1 LTYSLVGVY
10 VALNTADLESIAYL
24 LMTVYL
30 VIVGVQGFDEEND
43 AVWRRGLGGYGSI
56 FTSFLFANSLESAIF
71 GAIAFVLMGII
82 ALGFGFLF
90 MQRMNE
96 DDGIYVDQEIQPMA
110 PVAEPPRLPEQGED
124 QTEEVD
130 ASDVDAEGA
139 SEIEEGL
146 EVEEGLEILDDETG
160 EMAEAMEETPDEAG
174 EVDEFE
180 VFEDVVKA
188 SAEEPPAPGH
198 DGLLSTGEGFSLRL
212 PGDAVEKIIRTLKAT
227 PHDGYLPVVAFGPTG
242 EIMLNFEEA

>member
-30 VIVGVQGFDEEND
+30 VIVGVQGFDEESD

-56 FTSFLFANSLESAIF
+56 FTSFLFANSLESSIF

-96 DDGIYVDQEIQPMA
+96 DDGIYVDEATLPLP
-110 PVAEPPRLPEQGED
+110 PVATNAGGTEPQSLTDEAESPPDEMETNNDVEIEEASENED
-124 QTEEVD
+124 
-130 ASDVDAEGA
+130 A
-139 SEIEEGL
+139 SEI
-146 EVEEGLEILDDETG
+146 VDDEVDDMTESMEAKPDDDADEG
-160 EMAEAMEETPDEAG
+160 EMFGD
-174 EVDEFE
+174 VDESPAQE
-180 VFEDVVKA
+180 PSV
-188 SAEEPPAPGH
+188 SAH
-198 DGLLSTGEGFSLRL
+198 SGLLSTEEGFSLRL
-212 PGDAVEKIIRTLKAT
+212 PSDAVEKIIATLKVT
-227 PHDGYLPVVAFGPTG
+227 PHDGYLPVVSFGPTG
-242 EIMLNFEEA
+242 EIKLTFEEG